1 VTHPWLQKVSTIGPI
16 AVANPLAAT
25 RSNRYTRVMAKIL
38 KVGIIGAGM
47 IATCDWGYL
56 PKIGELAGRVEVTA
70 ITSLSHAE
78 SQVVADAYAI
88 PVVCDTVDVLVA
100 RDDVDVVLNIT
111 PMQTH
116 FAISQAVLHAGKH
129 LISEKPLAST
139 VAEADHLIELAEHQG
154 VLMVCAPFNALDPTT
169 VLVRDAVSGG
179 RIGQPAFARV
189 RSSHAG
195 PAAQAWPCDPTS
207 IYQEGG
213 GPLLDMG
220 VYGLH
225 QITSVFGPA
234 LRVTAL
240 SGITAPE
247 RVIAAGPFQGTRIAV
262 TAPDNNLLLLEF
274 EGSVLAVVD
283 GTFNVRAA
291 RSPQLEIFGLDGTL
305 NVYDERPHPDAA
317 RVEASILGSG
327 GRLSDWQDLED
338 EAARNASARFRHLSR
353 TLIIEHMAD
362 CLDTQT
368 APVLGPQH
376 ARHVLEIM
384 VGAQQS
390 ARDGVTVP
398 LLTTFPR
405 ALTPDPQ
412 IAP

>member
-1 VTHPWLQKVSTIGPI
+1 MTKTLR
-16 AVANPLAAT
+16 L
-25 RSNRYTRVMAKIL
+25 
-38 KVGIIGAGM
+38 GIIGAGM

-56 PKIGELAGRVEVTA
+56 PRIGELAGRVELTA
-70 ITSLSHAE
+70 ITSLSRAE
-78 SQVVADAYAI
+78 SQTVAHAYGI
-88 PVVCDTVDVLVA
+88 PTVCDTVDELVA
-100 RDDVDVVLNIT
+100 RDDVDAVLNIT

-116 FAISQAVLHAGKH
+116 FATSLVVLRAGKH

-139 VAEADHLIELAEHQG
+139 LADADHLIDLADRQG
-154 VLMVCAPFNALDPTT
+154 VLMVCAPFNALDPITA
-169 VLVRDAVSGG
+169 LARDAVSSG

-195 PAAQAWPCDPTS
+195 PAAQAWPVDPTS

-220 VYGLH
+220 VYGIH

-234 LRVTAL
+234 RKVSAL

-247 RVIAAGPFQGTRIAV
+247 RVIAGGPFQGTPIAV

-274 EGSVLAVVD
+274 DGSVLAVID

-291 RSPQLEIFGLDGTL
+291 RSPQLEIFGLGGTL
-305 NVYDERPHPDAA
+305 NVYDALPHPDAA
-317 RVEASILGSG
+317 RAEASILDGGGNLSG
-327 GRLSDWQDLED
+327 WQDLED
-338 EAARNASARFRHLSR
+338 EAARSASARFRHLSR
-353 TLIIEHMAD
+353 TVIIEHMAD
-362 CLDTQT
+362 CLDTHT

-376 ARHVLEIM
+376 ARHVLEIL

-390 ARDGVTVP
+390 ARDGVAVP
-398 LLTTFPR
+398 LRTTFPHPP
-405 ALTPDPQ
+405 TVDPK
-412 IAP
+412 AAV